1 MSELSCVDVLDG
13 KELGPDRDG
22 GSMTFLNSDLTA
34 SS

>member
-1 MSELSCVDVLDG
+1 MSELFCVDMLDG

-22 GSMTFLNSDLTA
+22 GSMTFLNLNLTA